1 MTDSSNGG
9 IDRRQSF
16 RLDMEKEIIDISW
29 IDENNQERVK
39 KIACLDFAR
48 GGLKID
54 FDEPLPLGI
63 KVDVIFRSTETKS
76 KILPAKV
83 LRCIKQDNGW
93 YEVALLLD
101 KDA

>member
-1 MTDSSNGG
+1 MTESGNDE
-9 IDRRQSF
+9 IDRRNSF
-16 RLDMEKEIIDISW
+16 RLDMEKEMVDISW
-29 IDENNQERVK
+29 TNDVNQERIK
-39 KIACLDFAR
+39 KVACIDFAR